1 MGSCDCGK
9 LIGIARRQKPR
20 APMEIVTHVAV
31 AVGGGLEGDHK
42 GLKFPRRGVTLLSRE
57 AWTAALEELTDLAG
71 PVPLPWTAR
80 RANLLVEGVVLPTAR
95 GAIVQAG
102 AVRLEVTDETWPCRR
117 MEQTHPGLLKAL
129 AKDARGGVTCR
140 VVEGGVVRTGDE
152 IVIVLRPPTHR
163 PRLPG

>member
-1 MGSCDCGK
+1 MGSGDCGT

-57 AWTAALEELTDLAG
+57 AWAAAIEELTDLAG
-71 PVPLPWTAR
+71 AVPLPWTAR
-80 RANLLVEGVVLPTAR
+80 RSNLLVEGVVLPATR
-95 GAIVQAG
+95 GAIIHIG
-102 AVRLEVTDETWPCRR
+102 AVHLEVTDETWPCRR
-117 MEQTHPGLLKAL
+117 MEQTHTGLLKAL

-140 VVEGGVVRTGDE
+140 VVEGGSIRIGDE
-152 IVIVLRPPTHR
+152 IVIVLRPPAHR